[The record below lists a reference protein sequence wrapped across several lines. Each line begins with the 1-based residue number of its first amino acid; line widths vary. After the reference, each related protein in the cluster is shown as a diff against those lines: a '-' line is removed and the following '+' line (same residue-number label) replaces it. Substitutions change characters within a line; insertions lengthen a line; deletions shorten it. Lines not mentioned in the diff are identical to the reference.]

1 VRLIAPTEVGED
13 SMEEL
18 NERLAEILSRAE
30 LALAERGVVSLAL
43 AVARDGAL
51 LWDGA
56 VGWANRE
63 RRQPATPHTMYSL
76 ASISKPM
83 TATAIMLLVA
93 RGQLDLDAPIDD
105 YLGDAKLNARAFDG
119 REATV
124 RRVLNHTA
132 GLPLH
137 YQFFYADEPWRRPA
151 MDETI
156 RRYANLVSAPG
167 ERFQYSNLGYG
178 VLDYVIER
186 VSGQAYADF
195 MRTEVFGPLGMTR
208 SGVDVPAQLADFAA
222 ARYGHDLLPYPFY
235 DFDHP
240 GASAIFSSA
249 NDLARFGALHAGAR
263 LPGQPALLPDDLL
276 AEMQRLDGDGYAL
289 GWGIAASYGGVRRVS
304 HDGGM
309 GGVST
314 QLWLIPAERITVVA
328 LTNSTTN
335 RSGPKLGAQAAEDVL
350 AALLP
355 SYAEQLPALRAAP
368 PSAPQPAPYTPTP
381 QLLGSWKGAA
391 NTYVGER
398 PLQLNVQADGDIHA
412 RLGAQLKTL
421 VNDATWDDGWLT
433 GCFQGDIET
442 PDASRRRHQ
451 LHLDLRLRDGILN
464 GALMAISTQD
474 REGGAPDVRVGNALA
489 HWVALER
496 TD

>member
-1 VRLIAPTEVGED
+1 
-13 SMEEL
+13 
-18 NERLAEILSRAE
+18 
-30 LALAERGVVSLAL
+30 
-43 AVARDGAL
+43 
-51 LWDGA
+51 
-56 VGWANRE
+56 
-63 RRQPATPHTMYSL
+63 
-76 ASISKPM
+76 
-83 TATAIMLLVA
+83 
-93 RGQLDLDAPIDD
+93 
-105 YLGDAKLNARAFDG
+105 
-119 REATV
+119 V

-137 YQFFYADEPWRRPA
+137 YQFFYADEPWQRPA

-186 VSGQAYADF
+186 VSGRAYADF
-195 MRTEVFGPLGMTR
+195 MRTELFGPLGMTR
-208 SGVDVPAQLADFAA
+208 SAVGVPAPLADYAA
-222 ARYGHDLLPYPFY
+222 TRYGHDLLPYPFY

-263 LPGQPALLPDDLL
+263 LPDQPALLSDHLL
-276 AEMQRLDGDGYAL
+276 AEMQQHTGDGYAL
-289 GWGIAASYGGVRRVS
+289 GWGIAANYGGLRRVS

-314 QLWLIPAERITVVA
+314 QLWLIPAERIAVVA

-335 RSGPKLGAQAAEDVL
+335 ISGPKLGAEAAEDLLAVL
-350 AALLP
+350 AP
-355 SYAEQLPALRAAP
+355 SYAEQLAALRSAR
-368 PSAPQPAPYTPTP
+368 PSAPLPPPYTPTP
-381 QLLGSWKGAA
+381 PLLGCWKGTAY
-391 NTYVGER
+391 TYVGER
-398 PLQLNVQADGDIHA
+398 PLQLDFQADGDIHA
-412 RLGAQLKTL
+412 RLGVQLKTL

-433 GCFQGDIET
+433 GCFQGDIAT
-442 PDASRRRHQ
+442 PDASRRQHQ
-451 LHLDLRLRDGILN
+451 LHLDLRLREGKLN

-489 HWVALER
+489 HWVEVER
-496 TD
+496 CE